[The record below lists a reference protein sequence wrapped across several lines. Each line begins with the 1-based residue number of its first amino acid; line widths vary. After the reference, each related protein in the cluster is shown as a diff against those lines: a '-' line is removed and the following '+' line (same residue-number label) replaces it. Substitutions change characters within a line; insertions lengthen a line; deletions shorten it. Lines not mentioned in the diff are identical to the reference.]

1 MITECGEQI
10 AVVANQ
16 IIRARHRLDPLEQ
29 KVIAFGIG
37 QIARDDTDFMRHT
50 ISIADFAELTGS
62 TSGRIYA
69 QMSDVTKRLMQAI
82 IEIRENEGD
91 RIRKTFQWLTEC
103 DYNDKQGSIT
113 FKFHERLKPYLLE
126 LKSRFTQIRLEQFY
140 QFRSGYTIR
149 FYERIEMM
157 RGQNQMTFQLPLTEL
172 RDWLGITPEAYT
184 KFGLFR
190 AYVLDIAQ
198 RELDLKS
205 DWSFSY
211 AQMKTGR
218 KVTGIEFTLRPA
230 RSPKTDPIR
239 DRWKRA
245 NTALKSRVMAA
256 ARELSRWDG
265 ATDEAI
271 LRDDEFY
278 KNLGMLFDRVDQGQ
292 TALGF

>member
-1 MITECGEQI
+1 MITESGEQI
-10 AVVANQ
+10 AIVANQ

-69 QMSDVTKRLMQAI
+69 QMAEVTKRLMQSI
-82 IEIRENEGD
+82 IEIRENDGD

-103 DYNDKQGSIT
+103 DYNDKKGSIT
-113 FKFHERLKPYLLE
+113 FKFHDRLKPYLLE
-126 LKSRFTQIRLEQFY
+126 LKSRFTQIRLERFY

-149 FYERIEMM
+149 FFERCEMM
-157 RGQNQMTFQLPLTEL
+157 RGQSRMVFELPLTEM
-172 RDWLGITPEAYT
+172 RDWLGLEPNQYDQISA
-184 KFGLFR
+184 FR

-205 DWSFSY
+205 DWSFFYSP
-211 AQMKTGR
+211 MKTGR
-218 KVTGIEFTLRPA
+218 KVTGFEFTLRPA
-230 RSPKTDPIR
+230 RTPKIDPIR
-239 DRWKRA
+239 ERWKRA
-245 NTALKSRVMAA
+245 NPTLKARVMAA
-256 ARELSRWDG
+256 ARELTRWDG